1 MPDLGAWA
9 RTRIA
14 QWRIALLW
22 LVVLAAAL
30 AASPR
35 DSPAWTLLFSAALIV
50 QFRLWDDLEDL
61 THDRVHAPQRVLVGC
76 TRLGPFRIAFATS
89 IGLVAAAF
97 ALFGGW
103 ERVLPYVLL
112 LAAVAAIYRTLDANG
127 PRRAL
132 RAQLVLLKYSGFV
145 LLLAHDPAAPRA
157 LAAAFALY
165 VLLAAHEWLD
175 QRSVPSP

>member
-1 MPDLGAWA
+1 MPDLVAWA

-30 AASPR
+30 AAGAR
-35 DSPAWTLLFSAALIV
+35 DAPAWTLLFSAALIV

-61 THDRVHAPQRVLVGC
+61 AHDRVHAPQRVLVRC
-76 TRLGPFRIAFATS
+76 SRLGPFRIAFTAS
-89 IGLVAAAF
+89 VGLVAAAF

-103 ERVLPYVLL
+103 ERVLPYLLL
-112 LAAVAAIYRTLDANG
+112 LAAVAALYRTLDGNG

-165 VLLAAHEWLD
+165 AMLAVHEWHD
-175 QRSVPSP
+175 QRSVAPP